1 MSRKI
6 NFSSESVCE
15 GHPDKISDQISD
27 AILDAYL
34 RIDKYSKVACETFV
48 TTDLCI
54 IGGEISSSN
63 DINYEKIIRNTI
75 SEIGYN
81 KDGMGFNSE
90 NVKIMNLLHEQ
101 SPEISQG
108 VVRGDIK
115 EQGAGDQG
123 IMMGYAVNE
132 TTELMPT
139 PIVIAHNLTK
149 KISELRKKNTLS
161 YLRPDGKS
169 QVSLNYENQKPQE
182 ISKITLAVQHDADVE
197 LEEINRDMKEFVIK
211 PILGDYY
218 NDNIEMIINGTGK
231 FVIGGPHGDAGLT
244 GRKIIVDTYGG
255 YGSHGGGA
263 FSGKDPSKVDR
274 TGAYA
279 ARYLAKNVVANELA
293 EICEVRIAYS
303 IGIAEPFSFEIDTFG
318 TAKIE
323 EEKIKSRILNN
334 FDLRPGMII
343 DYFDLLRPIYQ
354 NTASYGHFGRS
365 DFDFPWEKIDL
376 F

>member
-27 AILDAYL
+27 AILDEYL
-34 RIDKYSKVACETFV
+34 RNDKYSKVACETFV

-54 IGGEISSSN
+54 IGGEISSRS
-63 DINYEKIIRNTI
+63 DINYEKIIRSTI
-75 SEIGYN
+75 SKIGYD
-81 KDGMGFNSE
+81 KQGMGFNSE

-132 TTELMPT
+132 TRELMPT

-169 QVSLNYENQKPQE
+169 QVSMNYENGKPQE
-182 ISKITLAVQHDADVE
+182 ISKITLAVQHDEDVE

-218 NDNIEMIINGTGK
+218 NDNVEMIINGTGK

-323 EEKIKSRILNN
+323 EEEIKSRILNN

>member
-27 AILDAYL
+27 AILDEYL
-34 RIDKYSKVACETFV
+34 RNDKYSKVACETFV

-54 IGGEISSSN
+54 IGGEISSRS

-75 SEIGYN
+75 SKIGYD
-81 KDGMGFNSE
+81 KEGMGFNSE

-169 QVSLNYENQKPQE
+169 QVSMNYGNGKPQE
-182 ISKITLAVQHDADVE
+182 ISKITLAVQHDEDVE

-218 NDNIEMIINGTGK
+218 NDNVEMIINGTGK

-318 TAKIE
+318 TSNIDE
-323 EEKIKSRILNN
+323 EQIKSRILNN

>member
-27 AILDAYL
+27 AILDEYL
-34 RIDKYSKVACETFV
+34 RNDKYSKVACETFV

-54 IGGEISSSN
+54 IGGEISSRG

-75 SEIGYN
+75 SEIGYD
-81 KDGMGFNSE
+81 KEGMGFNSE

-132 TTELMPT
+132 TKELMPT

-149 KISELRKKNTLS
+149 KIAELRKKNTLN

-169 QVSLNYENQKPQE
+169 QVSMNYENGKPQE
-182 ISKITLAVQHDADVE
+182 ITKLTLAVQHDKDVE
-197 LEEINRDMKEFVIK
+197 LEEIEKDMKEFVIK

-218 NDNIEMIINGTGK
+218 NDNVEIIINGTGK

-303 IGIAEPFSFEIDTFG
+303 IGIADPFSFEIDTFG
-318 TAKIE
+318 TSNIE
-323 EEKIKSRILNN
+323 EEQIKSRILNN

>member
-27 AILDAYL
+27 AILDEYL
-34 RIDKYSKVACETFV
+34 RNDNYSKVACETFV

-54 IGGEISSSN
+54 IGGEISSRS
-63 DINYEKIIRNTI
+63 DINYEKIIRSTI
-75 SEIGYN
+75 SKIGYD
-81 KDGMGFNSE
+81 KQGMGFNSE

-132 TTELMPT
+132 TKELMPT

-149 KISELRKKNTLS
+149 KIAELRKKNTLN

-169 QVSLNYENQKPQE
+169 QVSMNYENGKPQE
-182 ISKITLAVQHDADVE
+182 ITKLTLAVQHDEDVE
-197 LEEINRDMKEFVIK
+197 LEEIEKDMKEFVIK

-323 EEKIKSRILNN
+323 EEQIKSKILKN

>member
-1 MSRKI
+1 MGRKI

-27 AILDAYL
+27 AILDEYL
-34 RIDKYSKVACETFV
+34 RNDKYSKVACETFV

-54 IGGEISSSN
+54 IGGEISSRG

-75 SEIGYN
+75 SEIGYD
-81 KDGMGFNSE
+81 KEGMGFNAE

-149 KISELRKKNTLS
+149 KIAELRKKNTLN

-169 QVSLNYENQKPQE
+169 QVSMNYENGKPQD
-182 ISKITLAVQHDADVE
+182 ITKLTLAVQHNEDVE
-197 LEEINRDMKEFVIK
+197 LEEIEKDMKEFVIK
-211 PILGDYY
+211 PILGGYY
-218 NDNIEMIINGTGK
+218 NDNVEMIINGTGK

-279 ARYLAKNVVANELA
+279 ARYLAKNIVANELA

-323 EEKIKSRILNN
+323 EEQIKSKILKN

>member
-27 AILDAYL
+27 AILDEYL
-34 RIDKYSKVACETFV
+34 RNDKYSKVACETFV

-54 IGGEISSSN
+54 IGGEISSTS
-63 DINYEKIIRNTI
+63 DINYEKIIRRTI
-75 SEIGYN
+75 SKIGYD
-81 KDGMGFNSE
+81 KQGMGFNSE

-149 KISELRKKNTLS
+149 KIAELRKKNTLN

-169 QVSLNYENQKPQE
+169 QVSMNYENGKPQE
-182 ISKITLAVQHDADVE
+182 ITKLTLAVQHDEDVE
-197 LEEINRDMKEFVIK
+197 LEEIEKDMKEFVIK
-211 PILGDYY
+211 PMLGDYY
-218 NDNIEMIINGTGK
+218 NDNVEIIINGTGK
-231 FVIGGPHGDAGLT
+231 FVIGGPNGDAGLT

-323 EEKIKSRILNN
+323 EEQIKSRILNN

>member
-1 MSRKI
+1 MSRTI

-27 AILDAYL
+27 AILDEYL
-34 RIDKYSKVACETFV
+34 RNDKYSKVACETFV

-54 IGGEISSSN
+54 IGGEISSRS
-63 DINYEKIIRNTI
+63 DINYEKIIRSTI
-75 SEIGYN
+75 SKIGYD
-81 KDGMGFNSE
+81 KQGMGFNSE

-149 KISELRKKNTLS
+149 KIAELRKKNTLN

-169 QVSLNYENQKPQE
+169 QVSMNYENGKPQE
-182 ISKITLAVQHDADVE
+182 ITKLTLAVQHDEDVE
-197 LEEINRDMKEFVIK
+197 LEEIEKDMKEFVIK

-218 NDNIEMIINGTGK
+218 NDNVEIIINGTGK
-231 FVIGGPHGDAGLT
+231 FVIGGPNGDAGLT

-303 IGIAEPFSFEIDTFG
+303 IGIADPFSFEIDTFG

>member
-1 MSRKI
+1 VSRKI

-27 AILDAYL
+27 AILDEYL
-34 RIDKYSKVACETFV
+34 RDDKYSKVACETFV
-48 TTDLCI
+48 TTNLCI
-54 IGGEISSSN
+54 IGGEISSRS

-81 KDGMGFNSE
+81 KEEMGFDSE
-90 NVKIMNLLHEQ
+90 NIKIMNLLHEQ

-108 VVRGDIK
+108 VVRGDIR

-149 KISELRKKNTLS
+149 KIAELRKKNTLN

-169 QVSLNYENQKPQE
+169 QVSMNYENGKPIE

>member
-27 AILDAYL
+27 AILDEYL
-34 RIDKYSKVACETFV
+34 RNDKYSKVACETFV

-54 IGGEISSSN
+54 IGGEISSRS

-75 SEIGYN
+75 SEIGYD
-81 KDGMGFNSE
+81 KERMGFNSE

-132 TTELMPT
+132 TKELMPT

-149 KISELRKKNTLS
+149 KIAELRKKNTLN

-169 QVSLNYENQKPQE
+169 QVSMNYENGKPQE
-182 ISKITLAVQHDADVE
+182 ITKLTLAVQHDEDVE
-197 LEEINRDMKEFVIK
+197 LEEIEKDMKEFVIK

-218 NDNIEMIINGTGK
+218 NDNVEIIINGTGK

-303 IGIAEPFSFEIDTFG
+303 IGIADPFSFEIDTFG
-318 TAKIE
+318 TSNIE
-323 EEKIKSRILNN
+323 EEQIKSRILNN

>member
-1 MSRKI
+1 MGRKI

-27 AILDAYL
+27 AILDEYL
-34 RIDKYSKVACETFV
+34 RNDKYSKVACETFV

-54 IGGEISSSN
+54 IGGEISSRG

-75 SEIGYN
+75 SEIGYD
-81 KDGMGFNSE
+81 KEGMGFNSE

-149 KISELRKKNTLS
+149 KIAELRKKNTLN

-169 QVSLNYENQKPQE
+169 QVSMNYENGKPQE
-182 ISKITLAVQHDADVE
+182 ITKLTLAVQHNEDVE
-197 LEEINRDMKEFVIK
+197 LEEIEKDMKEFVIK

-218 NDNIEMIINGTGK
+218 NDNVEMIINGTGK

-279 ARYLAKNVVANELA
+279 ARYLAKNIVANELA

-323 EEKIKSRILNN
+323 EEQIKSKILKN

>member
-27 AILDAYL
+27 AILDEYL
-34 RIDKYSKVACETFV
+34 RNDKYSKVACETFV

-54 IGGEISSSN
+54 IGGEISSRS

-75 SEIGYN
+75 SKIGYD
-81 KDGMGFNSE
+81 KQGMGFNSE

-132 TTELMPT
+132 TKELMPT

-149 KISELRKKNTLS
+149 KIAELRKKNTLN

-169 QVSLNYENQKPQE
+169 QVSMNYENGKPQE
-182 ISKITLAVQHDADVE
+182 ITKLTLAVQHDEDVE
-197 LEEINRDMKEFVIK
+197 LEEIEKDMKEFVIK

-218 NDNIEMIINGTGK
+218 NDNVEIIINGTGK

-323 EEKIKSRILNN
+323 EEQIKSKILNN

>member
-27 AILDAYL
+27 AILDEYL
-34 RIDKYSKVACETFV
+34 RNDKYSKVACETFV

-54 IGGEISSSN
+54 IGGEISSRS
-63 DINYEKIIRNTI
+63 DINYEKIIRSTI
-75 SEIGYN
+75 SKIGYD
-81 KDGMGFNSE
+81 KQGMGFNSE

-132 TTELMPT
+132 TKELMPT

-149 KISELRKKNTLS
+149 KIAELRKKNTLN

-169 QVSLNYENQKPQE
+169 QVSMNYENGKPQE
-182 ISKITLAVQHDADVE
+182 ITKLTLAVQHDEDVE
-197 LEEINRDMKEFVIK
+197 LEEIEKDMKEFVIK

-218 NDNIEMIINGTGK
+218 NDNVEIIINGTGK

-323 EEKIKSRILNN
+323 EEQIKSRILNN

>member
-27 AILDAYL
+27 AILDEYL
-34 RIDKYSKVACETFV
+34 RNDKYSKVACETFV

-54 IGGEISSSN
+54 IGGEISSRS
-63 DINYEKIIRNTI
+63 DINYENIIRSTI
-75 SEIGYN
+75 SKIGYD
-81 KDGMGFNSE
+81 KQGMGFNSE

-132 TTELMPT
+132 TKELMPT

-149 KISELRKKNTLS
+149 KIAELRKKNTLN

-169 QVSLNYENQKPQE
+169 QVSMNYENEKPQE
-182 ISKITLAVQHDADVE
+182 ITKLTLAVQHDEDVE
-197 LEEINRDMKEFVIK
+197 LEEIEKDMKEFVIK

-218 NDNIEMIINGTGK
+218 NDNVEIIINGTGK

-323 EEKIKSRILNN
+323 EEQIKSRILNN

>member
-27 AILDAYL
+27 AILDEYL
-34 RIDKYSKVACETFV
+34 RNDKYSKVACETFV

-54 IGGEISSSN
+54 IGGEISSRN

-75 SEIGYN
+75 SEIGYD
-81 KDGMGFNSE
+81 KEGMGFNSE

-132 TTELMPT
+132 TKELMPT

-149 KISELRKKNTLS
+149 KIAELRKKNTLN

-169 QVSLNYENQKPQE
+169 QVSMNYENGKPQE
-182 ISKITLAVQHDADVE
+182 ITKLTLAVQHDEDVE
-197 LEEINRDMKEFVIK
+197 LEEIEKDMKEFVIK

-218 NDNIEMIINGTGK
+218 NDNVEIIINGTGK

>member
-27 AILDAYL
+27 AILDEYL
-34 RIDKYSKVACETFV
+34 RNDKYSRVACETFV

-54 IGGEISSSN
+54 IGGEISSRSN
-63 DINYEKIIRNTI
+63 INYEKIIRSTI
-75 SEIGYN
+75 SKIGYD
-81 KDGMGFNSE
+81 KQGMGFNSE

-132 TTELMPT
+132 TKELMPT

-149 KISELRKKNTLS
+149 KIAELRKKNTLN

-169 QVSLNYENQKPQE
+169 QVSMNYENGKPQE
-182 ISKITLAVQHDADVE
+182 ITKLTLAVQHDEDVE
-197 LEEINRDMKEFVIK
+197 LEEIERDMKEFVIK

-218 NDNIEMIINGTGK
+218 NDNVEIIINGTGK

-318 TAKIE
+318 TAKIKE
-323 EEKIKSRILNN
+323 EQIKSRILNN

-354 NTASYGHFGRS
+354 DTASYGHFGRS

>member
-27 AILDAYL
+27 AILDEYL
-34 RIDKYSKVACETFV
+34 RNDKYSKVACETFV

-54 IGGEISSSN
+54 IGGEISSRS

-75 SEIGYN
+75 SKIGYD
-81 KDGMGFNSE
+81 KEGMGFNSE

-169 QVSLNYENQKPQE
+169 QVSMNYENGKPQE
-182 ISKITLAVQHDADVE
+182 ISKITLAVQHDEDVE
-197 LEEINRDMKEFVIK
+197 LEEINRDMKEVVIK

-218 NDNIEMIINGTGK
+218 NDNVEMIINGTGK

-323 EEKIKSRILNN
+323 EEQIKSRILNN

>member
-27 AILDAYL
+27 AILDEYL
-34 RIDKYSKVACETFV
+34 RNDKYSKVACETFV

-54 IGGEISSSN
+54 IGGEISSRS
-63 DINYEKIIRNTI
+63 DINYEKIIRYTI
-75 SEIGYN
+75 SKIGYD
-81 KDGMGFNSE
+81 KEGMGFNSE

-169 QVSLNYENQKPQE
+169 QVSMNYGNGKPQE
-182 ISKITLAVQHDADVE
+182 ISKITLAVQHDEDVE
-197 LEEINRDMKEFVIK
+197 LEEINRDMKEVVIK

-218 NDNIEMIINGTGK
+218 NDNVEMIINGTGK

-293 EICEVRIAYS
+293 EICEVRIVYS

-323 EEKIKSRILNN
+323 EEQIKSRILNN

>member
-27 AILDAYL
+27 AILDEYL
-34 RIDKYSKVACETFV
+34 RNDKYSKVACETFV

-54 IGGEISSSN
+54 IGGEISSRS
-63 DINYEKIIRNTI
+63 DINYEKIIRSTI
-75 SEIGYN
+75 SKIGYD
-81 KDGMGFNSE
+81 KQGMGFNSE

-132 TTELMPT
+132 TKELMPT

-149 KISELRKKNTLS
+149 KIAELRKKNTLN

-169 QVSLNYENQKPQE
+169 QVSMNYENGKPQE
-182 ISKITLAVQHDADVE
+182 ITKLTLAVQHDEDVE
-197 LEEINRDMKEFVIK
+197 LEEIEKDMKEFVIK

-218 NDNIEMIINGTGK
+218 NDNVEIIINGTGK

-323 EEKIKSRILNN
+323 EEQIKSKILNN

>member
-1 MSRKI
+1 MGRKI

-27 AILDAYL
+27 AILDEYL
-34 RIDKYSKVACETFV
+34 RNDKYSKVACETFV

-54 IGGEISSSN
+54 IGGEISSRG

-75 SEIGYN
+75 SEIGYD
-81 KDGMGFNSE
+81 KEGMGFNAE

-149 KISELRKKNTLS
+149 KIAELRKKNTLN

-169 QVSLNYENQKPQE
+169 QVSMNYENGKPQE
-182 ISKITLAVQHDADVE
+182 ITKLTLAVQHNEDVE
-197 LEEINRDMKEFVIK
+197 LEEIEKDMKEFVIK

-218 NDNIEMIINGTGK
+218 NDNVEMIINGTGK

-279 ARYLAKNVVANELA
+279 ARYLAKNIVANELA

-323 EEKIKSRILNN
+323 EEQIKSKILKN

>member
-27 AILDAYL
+27 AILDEYL
-34 RIDKYSKVACETFV
+34 RNDKYSKVACETFV

-54 IGGEISSSN
+54 IGGEISSRS
-63 DINYEKIIRNTI
+63 DINYEKIIRSTI
-75 SEIGYN
+75 SKIGYD
-81 KDGMGFNSE
+81 KQGMGFNSE

-132 TTELMPT
+132 TKELMPT

-149 KISELRKKNTLS
+149 KIAELRKKNTLN

-169 QVSLNYENQKPQE
+169 QVSMNYENGKPQE
-182 ISKITLAVQHDADVE
+182 ITKLTLAVQHDEDVE
-197 LEEINRDMKEFVIK
+197 LEEIEKDMKEFVIK

-218 NDNIEMIINGTGK
+218 NDNVEIIINGTGK

-323 EEKIKSRILNN
+323 EEQIKSRILNN

-354 NTASYGHFGRS
+354 NTASYGHFGRY

>member
-27 AILDAYL
+27 AILDEYL
-34 RIDKYSKVACETFV
+34 RNDKYSKVACETFV

-54 IGGEISSSN
+54 IGGEISSRS
-63 DINYEKIIRNTI
+63 DINYEKIIRSTI
-75 SEIGYN
+75 SKIGYD
-81 KDGMGFNSE
+81 KQGMGFNSE

-123 IMMGYAVNE
+123 IMMGYAINE
-132 TTELMPT
+132 TKELMPT

-149 KISELRKKNTLS
+149 KIAELRKKNTLN

-169 QVSLNYENQKPQE
+169 QVSMNYENGKPQE
-182 ISKITLAVQHDADVE
+182 ITKLTLAVQHDKDVE
-197 LEEINRDMKEFVIK
+197 LEEIEKDMKEFVIK

-218 NDNIEMIINGTGK
+218 NDNVEIIINGTGK

-323 EEKIKSRILNN
+323 EEQIKSRILNN

>member
-27 AILDAYL
+27 AILDEYL
-34 RIDKYSKVACETFV
+34 RNDNYSKVACETFV

-54 IGGEISSSN
+54 IGGEISSRN

-75 SEIGYN
+75 SEIGYD
-81 KDGMGFNSE
+81 KEGMGFNSE

-132 TTELMPT
+132 TKELMPT

-149 KISELRKKNTLS
+149 KIAELRKKNTLN

-169 QVSLNYENQKPQE
+169 QVSMNYENGKPQE
-182 ISKITLAVQHDADVE
+182 ITKLTLAVQHDEDVE
-197 LEEINRDMKEFVIK
+197 LEEIEKDMKEFVIK

-279 ARYLAKNVVANELA
+279 ARYLAKNIVANELA

-323 EEKIKSRILNN
+323 EEQIKSKILKN

>member
-1 MSRKI
+1 VGRKI

-27 AILDAYL
+27 AILDEYL
-34 RIDKYSKVACETFV
+34 RNDKYSKVACETFV

-54 IGGEISSSN
+54 IGGEISSRG

-75 SEIGYN
+75 SEIGYD
-81 KDGMGFNSE
+81 KEGMGFNAE

-149 KISELRKKNTLS
+149 KIAELRKKNTLN

-169 QVSLNYENQKPQE
+169 QVSMNYENGKPQD
-182 ISKITLAVQHDADVE
+182 ITKLTLAVQHNEDVE
-197 LEEINRDMKEFVIK
+197 LEEIEKDMKEFVIK

-218 NDNIEMIINGTGK
+218 NDNVEMIINGTGK

-279 ARYLAKNVVANELA
+279 ARYLAKNIVANELA

-323 EEKIKSRILNN
+323 EEQIKSKILKN

>member
-27 AILDAYL
+27 AILDEYL
-34 RIDKYSKVACETFV
+34 RNDKYSKVACETFV

-54 IGGEISSSN
+54 IGGEISSRS
-63 DINYEKIIRNTI
+63 DINYEKIIRNSI
-75 SEIGYN
+75 SNIGYD
-81 KDGMGFNSE
+81 KQGMGFNSE

-132 TTELMPT
+132 TKELMPT

-149 KISELRKKNTLS
+149 KIAELRKKNTLN

-169 QVSLNYENQKPQE
+169 QVSMNYENGKPQE
-182 ISKITLAVQHDADVE
+182 ITKLTLAVQHDEDVE
-197 LEEINRDMKEFVIK
+197 LEEIEKDMKEFVIK

-218 NDNIEMIINGTGK
+218 NDNVEIIINGTGK

-279 ARYLAKNVVANELA
+279 ARYLAKNIVANELA

-323 EEKIKSRILNN
+323 EEQIKSRILNN

>member
-1 MSRKI
+1 VGRKI

-27 AILDAYL
+27 AILDEYL
-34 RIDKYSKVACETFV
+34 RNDKYSKVACETFV

-54 IGGEISSSN
+54 IGGEISSRG

-75 SEIGYN
+75 SEIGYD
-81 KDGMGFNSE
+81 KEGMGFNAE

-149 KISELRKKNTLS
+149 KIAELRKKNTLN

-169 QVSLNYENQKPQE
+169 QVSMNYENGKPQE
-182 ISKITLAVQHDADVE
+182 ITKLTLAVQHNEDVE
-197 LEEINRDMKEFVIK
+197 LEEIEKDMKEFVIK

-218 NDNIEMIINGTGK
+218 NDNVEMIINGTGK

-279 ARYLAKNVVANELA
+279 ARYLAKNIVANELA

-323 EEKIKSRILNN
+323 EEQIKSKILKN

>member
-1 MSRKI
+1 VGRKI

-27 AILDAYL
+27 AILDEYL
-34 RIDKYSKVACETFV
+34 RNDKYSKVACETFV

-54 IGGEISSSN
+54 IGGEISSRG

-75 SEIGYN
+75 SEIGYD
-81 KDGMGFNSE
+81 KEGMGFNAE

-149 KISELRKKNTLS
+149 KIAELRKKNTLN

-169 QVSLNYENQKPQE
+169 QVSMNYENGKPQE
-182 ISKITLAVQHDADVE
+182 ITKLTLAVQHNEDVE
-197 LEEINRDMKEFVIK
+197 LEEIEKDMKEFVIK

-218 NDNIEMIINGTGK
+218 NDNVEMIINGTGK
-231 FVIGGPHGDAGLT
+231 FVLGGPHGDAGLT

-279 ARYLAKNVVANELA
+279 ARYLAKNIVANELA

-323 EEKIKSRILNN
+323 EEQIKSKILKN

>member
-27 AILDAYL
+27 AILDEYL
-34 RIDKYSKVACETFV
+34 RNDKYSKVACETFV

-54 IGGEISSSN
+54 IGGEISSRS

-75 SEIGYN
+75 SKIGYD
-81 KDGMGFNSE
+81 KQGMGFNSE

-132 TTELMPT
+132 TKELMPT

-149 KISELRKKNTLS
+149 KIAELRKKNTLN

-169 QVSLNYENQKPQE
+169 QVSMNYENGKPQE
-182 ISKITLAVQHDADVE
+182 ITKLTLAVQHDEDVE
-197 LEEINRDMKEFVIK
+197 LEEIEKDMKEFVIK

-218 NDNIEMIINGTGK
+218 NDNVEIIINGTGK

-323 EEKIKSRILNN
+323 EEQIKSRILNN

>member
-27 AILDAYL
+27 AILDEYL
-34 RIDKYSKVACETFV
+34 RNDKYSKVACETFV

-54 IGGEISSSN
+54 IGGEISSRS
-63 DINYEKIIRNTI
+63 DINYEKIIRSTI
-75 SEIGYN
+75 SKIGYD
-81 KDGMGFNSE
+81 KQGMGFNSE

-132 TTELMPT
+132 TKELMPT

-149 KISELRKKNTLS
+149 KIAELRKKNTLN

-169 QVSLNYENQKPQE
+169 QVSMNYENGKPQE
-182 ISKITLAVQHDADVE
+182 ITKLTLAVQHDEDVE
-197 LEEINRDMKEFVIK
+197 LEEIEKDMKEFVIK

-218 NDNIEMIINGTGK
+218 NDNVEIIINGTGK

-279 ARYLAKNVVANELA
+279 ARYLAKNVVANEFA

-323 EEKIKSRILNN
+323 EEQIKSKILKN

>member
-27 AILDAYL
+27 AILDEYL
-34 RIDKYSKVACETFV
+34 RNDKYSKVACETFV

-54 IGGEISSSN
+54 IGGEISSRS
-63 DINYEKIIRNTI
+63 DINYENIIRSTI
-75 SEIGYN
+75 SKIGYD
-81 KDGMGFNSE
+81 KQGMGFNSE

-149 KISELRKKNTLS
+149 KIAELRKKNTLN

-169 QVSLNYENQKPQE
+169 QVSMNYENGKPQE
-182 ISKITLAVQHDADVE
+182 ITKLTLAVQHDEDVE
-197 LEEINRDMKEFVIK
+197 LEEIEKDMKEFVIK

-218 NDNIEMIINGTGK
+218 NDNVEIIINGTGK

-323 EEKIKSRILNN
+323 EEQIKSRILNN

>member
-132 TTELMPT
+132 TKELMPT

-149 KISELRKKNTLS
+149 KIAELRKKNTLN

-169 QVSLNYENQKPQE
+169 QVSMNYENGKPQE
-182 ISKITLAVQHDADVE
+182 ITKLTLAVQHDEDVE
-197 LEEINRDMKEFVIK
+197 LEEIEKDMKEFVIK

-218 NDNIEMIINGTGK
+218 NDNVEIIINGTGK
-231 FVIGGPHGDAGLT
+231 FVIGGPNGDAGLT

-303 IGIAEPFSFEIDTFG
+303 IGIADPFSFEIDTFG

>member
-1 MSRKI
+1 VGRKI

-27 AILDAYL
+27 AILDEYL
-34 RIDKYSKVACETFV
+34 RNDKYSKVACETFV

-54 IGGEISSSN
+54 IGGEISSRS

-75 SEIGYN
+75 LKIGYD
-81 KDGMGFNSE
+81 KEGMGFNSE

-149 KISELRKKNTLS
+149 KIAELRKKNTLN

-169 QVSLNYENQKPQE
+169 QVSMNYENGKPQE
-182 ISKITLAVQHDADVE
+182 ITKLTLAVQHNEDVE
-197 LEEINRDMKEFVIK
+197 LEEIEKDMKEFVIK

-218 NDNIEMIINGTGK
+218 NDNVEMIINGTGK

-279 ARYLAKNVVANELA
+279 ARYLAKNIVANELA

-323 EEKIKSRILNN
+323 EEQIKSKILKN

>member
-27 AILDAYL
+27 AILDEYL
-34 RIDKYSKVACETFV
+34 RNDKYSKVACETFV

-54 IGGEISSSN
+54 IGGEISSRS

-75 SEIGYN
+75 SEIGYD
-81 KDGMGFNSE
+81 KEGMGFNSE

-132 TTELMPT
+132 TKELMPT

-149 KISELRKKNTLS
+149 KIAELRKKNTLN

-169 QVSLNYENQKPQE
+169 QVSMNYENGKPQE
-182 ISKITLAVQHDADVE
+182 ITKLTLAVQHDEDVE
-197 LEEINRDMKEFVIK
+197 LEEIEKDMKEFVIK

-218 NDNIEMIINGTGK
+218 NDNVEIIINGTGK

-323 EEKIKSRILNN
+323 EEQIKSRILNN

-354 NTASYGHFGRS
+354 NTASYGHFGRY

>member
-27 AILDAYL
+27 AILDEYL
-34 RIDKYSKVACETFV
+34 RNDKYSKVACETFV

-54 IGGEISSSN
+54 IGGEISSRS

-75 SEIGYN
+75 SKIGYD
-81 KDGMGFNSE
+81 KQGMGFNSE

-108 VVRGDIK
+108 VVRGDMK

-132 TTELMPT
+132 TKELMPT

-149 KISELRKKNTLS
+149 KIAELRKKNTLN

-169 QVSLNYENQKPQE
+169 QVSMNYENGKPQE
-182 ISKITLAVQHDADVE
+182 ITKLTLAVQHDEDVE
-197 LEEINRDMKEFVIK
+197 LEEIEKDMKEFVIK

-218 NDNIEMIINGTGK
+218 NDNVEIIINGTGK

-279 ARYLAKNVVANELA
+279 ARYLAKNVVANEFA

-323 EEKIKSRILNN
+323 EEQIKSKILKN